1 MQQLTLFRPQVA
13 HTAVIE
19 HIKGRLATSDGKT
32 ARVARWRAPVAHRW
46 PYRLLRPSGTT
57 SLETG
62 PEHEVTHVTV
72 DVTTETLIERD
83 RQTVAQYALDP
94 SNAPT
99 WYANIDSVEWET
111 EPPIVVGSRMA
122 FVARFLGRRL
132 VYTYEVTDLTP
143 NERLVMRTSQG
154 PFPMETT
161 YTWATTPSGAT
172 RMTLRNRGEPTGFS
186 RPAGPFIA
194 TAMRRANR
202 KDLSRLKSLLE
213 ER

>member
-1 MQQLTLFRPQVA
+1 MF
-13 HTAVIE
+13 
-19 HIKGRLATSDGKT
+19 TSSR
-32 ARVARWRAPVAHRW
+32 ARGVVHERVTGWPGLGLRGPPVAV
-46 PYRLLRPSGTT
+46 PLAPAFGNDFSG
-57 SLETG
+57 ETG
-62 PEHEVTHVTV
+62 LEHEVTQVTV

-83 RQTVAQYALDP
+83 RQTVTQYASDP

-132 VYTYEVTDLTP
+132 VYTYEVTDLAP

-172 RMTLRNRGEPTGFS
+172 RMTLRNRGEPAGFS
-186 RPAGPFIA
+186 RLAGPFIA
-194 TAMRRANR
+194 SAMRRANR
-202 KDLSRLKSLLE
+202 KDLARLKSLLE